1 MPTITPF
8 LWFDTEA
15 EEAMSFYAS
24 IFPRSRVIS
33 VNRAG
38 GRTMSVD
45 FEIENQRIMALNGG
59 PVYQFNESFSL
70 FVSCESQEEIDQYWS
85 RLTADGGAPGRCG
98 WLKDKYGVSWQV
110 IPTAFG
116 AMLGGSD
123 AARTKRVVDAM
134 MQMGKLELAKL
145 QQAFDGVG

>member
-8 LWFDTEA
+8 LWFESQA
-15 EEAMSFYAS
+15 EEAMNFYAS
-24 IFPRSRVIS
+24 VFPRSRVIS

-59 PVYQFNESFSL
+59 PMYQLNESFSL
-70 FVSCESQEEIDQYWS
+70 FVTCETQAEIDTYWEK
-85 RLTADGGAPGRCG
+85 LTADGGAPGRCG
-98 WLKDKYGVSWQV
+98 WLKDKYGLSWQV
-110 IPTAFG
+110 IPKAFG
-116 AMLGGSD
+116 AMLGGTD

-134 MQMGKLELAKL
+134 MQMSKLDLPTL
-145 QQAFDGVG
+145 QAAYDG